1 MPANLTKPE
10 KIITKALQHR
20 SLGVAG
26 PAKG

>member
-10 KIITKALQHR
+10 KIITKALQHH

-26 PAKG
+26 PAKN